1 MSERVS
7 TAGMH
12 ERAVSALVRQ
22 QAQLAR
28 LQNQLA
34 TGRRVGSPGDDPIAA
49 VHIQELVRAQ
59 SESAQFGHN
68 AAAAVNRLSLE
79 EQTLADAG
87 NLMQRI
93 RELAVQA
100 NGGVLDLES
109 RRMIAAELEG
119 LGAQLVDLANRR
131 DGAGEYLFAGYAST
145 TQPFARS
152 AAGVQYAGDAGVR
165 LQQIAP
171 GQYLAD
177 GHSGSAVFLDIGQG
191 NGTFVTSA
199 RATNTGTGRIDT
211 GSLANASAWVRGDYT
226 LRFVAAGSWEILD
239 GAAAVVAS
247 GAYVAG
253 NSIEWNGAR
262 VTVSGQPAAGD
273 AFDIRASG
281 SEDLFTTLDRLLA
294 VVRSP
299 AATPA
304 GRAQFATAMGGAL
317 VQLDRG
323 IDHLLEVRAET
334 GARLAALEA
343 AENTRLDVELEL
355 ESTLSEL
362 RDLDYAEAVSRMNQQ
377 YAGLQ
382 AAQAAYSRFAQLSL
396 FDYL

>member
-12 ERAVSALVRQ
+12 ERAIRALVRQ
-22 QAQLAR
+22 QTELAR
-28 LQNQLA
+28 IQNQLA
-34 TGRRVGSPGDDPIAA
+34 TGRRVASPGDDPIAA
-49 VHIQELVRAQ
+49 VHIQELSRAQ
-59 SESAQFGHN
+59 VESAQFGRN

-87 NLMQRI
+87 NLLQRI

-109 RRMIAAELEG
+109 RRMIAAELES
-119 LGAQLVDLANRR
+119 LGAELVDLANRR
-131 DGAGEYLFAGYAST
+131 DGTGEYLFAGYAST
-145 TQPFARS
+145 TQPFART
-152 AAGVQYAGDAGVR
+152 AAGVQYLGDDGVR
-165 LQQIAP
+165 LQQIGP
-171 GQYLAD
+171 GRRIAD
-177 GHSGSAVFLDIGQG
+177 GHPGSAVFLDIEEG
-191 NGTFVTSA
+191 NGAFVTAA
-199 RATNTGTGRIDT
+199 RATNTGTGRIDA
-211 GSLANASAWVRGDYT
+211 GSLADASAWVRGDYT
-226 LRFVAAGSWEILD
+226 LRFVAADAWEIVD
-239 GAAAVVAS
+239 AGAAVVAS
-247 GAYVAG
+247 GAYVSG

-262 VTVSGQPAAGD
+262 VSVSGQPAAGD
-273 AFDIRASG
+273 AFDVPASG
-281 SEDLFTTLDRLLA
+281 REDLFTTLDRLIA

-334 GARLAALEA
+334 GARLAALET
-343 AENTRLDVELEL
+343 AENARLDLELEL

-377 YAGLQ
+377 YVGLQ